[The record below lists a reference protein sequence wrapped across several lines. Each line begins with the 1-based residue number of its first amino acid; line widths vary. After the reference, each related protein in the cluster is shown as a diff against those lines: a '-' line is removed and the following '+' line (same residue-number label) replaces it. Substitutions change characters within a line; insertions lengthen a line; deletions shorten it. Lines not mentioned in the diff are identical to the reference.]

1 MFSSYQDYK
10 KTQKL
15 TWLAEAS
22 AGPFTPTVCV
32 HYDHIISKAIIG
44 KDEDFKQYIN
54 ANSKVGWSLL
64 YSWCCGLHSDLPL
77 LTASGCL
84 KMTLELSLGWSVSQ
98 CFWSEIFFTVLADCR

>member
-1 MFSSYQDYK
+1 MMFSTYQDYK
-10 KTQKL
+10 KTQKI

-64 YSWCCGLHSDLPL
+64 YGCAVVNTLGSHFQLP
-77 LTASGCL
+77 
-84 KMTLELSLGWSVSQ
+84 VD
-98 CFWSEIFFTVLADCR
+98 V